1 MKHSRIIVVDDHS
14 IVRVGLKALI
24 EKEPEYKVVG
34 EAADGRE
41 GADLVDRLQPDAV
54 IMDIAMPGLNGIEAT
69 LRIKKQNPQIKIL
82 ILSMHLDKAYV
93 SETLR
98 AGASA
103 YLVKEQA
110 SDELVPAIKAVLSGK
125 TYLSPG
131 ATDLVLQDFLETGT
145 TTPEPTAFTEL
156 TKREREVLQA
166 ISEGKSVREIGESLH
181 ISPKTVETHRRNI
194 MERLNIRSVAGLT
207 RYAIR
212 HGLTSADT

>member
-1 MKHSRIIVVDDHS
+1 M
-14 IVRVGLKALI
+14 I

-34 EAADGRE
+34 EAADGRKGVE
-41 GADLVDRLQPDAV
+41 VVDRLQPDAV

-69 LRIKKQNPQIKIL
+69 LRIKKQNPQIKVL

-131 ATDLVLQDFLETGT
+131 ATDLVLQDFLETGST
-145 TTPEPTAFTEL
+145 APEATAFTEL
-156 TKREREVLQA
+156 TKREREVLQS